1 MKAGQVTQ
9 TAESLSPM
17 QAELLKRADDIFRS
31 IGEAATKASEF
42 ASEQIPDIAMQ
53 YVTYGRVMCTIK
65 AVVAVVI
72 LLVGL
77 YLMIRV
83 AVQDSRNLGTQRS
96 GEWVGERFMAFVVG
110 FFASAG
116 GLVAVFETIGNAILV
131 WFAPKIWLIKALTQM
146 STAGI

>member
-1 MKAGQVTQ
+1 MKAEQVTQ

-65 AVVAVVI
+65 AVVAVSI
-72 LLVGL
+72 LLTGL
-77 YLMIRV
+77 YFMFRI
-83 AVQDSRNLGTQRS
+83 AIQDSRKLGTQRN
-96 GEWVGERFMAFVVG
+96 GEWVGERVVAFIVG
-110 FFASAG
+110 VLTTVIGMISSS
-116 GLVAVFETIGNAILV
+116 ETIGNAILV